1 MKSFSAINSKNLN
14 KIINFSGIKY
24 REKKMIYNKHVYL
37 LSSNKTKF
45 GFCKNNKIYVLGIQS
60 YDLAKRIS
68 ISCNTNSHIK
78 LHNCKHETS
87 ECSDNSVEFCN
98 MKIIKSKYIT
108 KPALEIEQIKIDDF
122 MLMPIKK
129 NIGVGLGLDIVYN
142 MKYEF
147 NISALIIDPV
157 YDIDSYRENMKM

>member
-1 MKSFSAINSKNLN
+1 
-14 KIINFSGIKY
+14 
-24 REKKMIYNKHVYL
+24 
-37 LSSNKTKF
+37 
-45 GFCKNNKIYVLGIQS
+45 
-60 YDLAKRIS
+60 
-68 ISCNTNSHIK
+68 
-78 LHNCKHETS
+78 
-87 ECSDNSVEFCN
+87 
-98 MKIIKSKYIT
+98 
-108 KPALEIEQIKIDDF
+108 